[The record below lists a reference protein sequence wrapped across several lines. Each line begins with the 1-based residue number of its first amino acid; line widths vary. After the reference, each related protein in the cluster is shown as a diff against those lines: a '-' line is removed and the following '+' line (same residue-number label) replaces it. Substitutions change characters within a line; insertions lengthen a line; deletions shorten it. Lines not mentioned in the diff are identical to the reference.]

1 MSSSDEGIVRRPGRN
16 SGAGQPAS
24 PSGSEQ
30 SNPATARN
38 GSPVGADPDILNDD
52 DDADLFGSDG
62 SEGGFGNDNEYCPLF
77 IFPYD
82 RDINLLLVNHNVTLM
97 MKS

>member
-1 MSSSDEGIVRRPGRN
+1 MSSSDEDIVRRPGRG

-24 PSGSEQ
+24 PSGSEH

-62 SEGGFGNDNEYCPLF
+62 SEGGFGNDNEYRPPFFFFLSLCTIDMLT
-77 IFPYD
+77 
-82 RDINLLLVNHNVTLM
+82 RC
-97 MKS
+97 